1 MMSIFDKIFF
11 GGVQSKVTDTLSS
24 AEAFAAITLA
34 ATACDGYLS
43 DDEARGISLALSKMK
58 LFRNFPNDVIHRMF
72 DKLLGMLRREGV
84 AALINAAKNSLPYEL
99 QETAFAV
106 AADLV
111 LSDGYVTELEQ
122 SFLDNLYQSL
132 NISDETATQ
141 IVKVMI
147 IKNRG

>member
-1 MMSIFDKIFF
+1 MGLFDKIFF
-11 GGVQSKVTDTLSS
+11 GGVQSKVTEALSP

-43 DDEARGISLALSKMK
+43 DDEAHGISLALSKMK
-58 LFRNFPNDVIHRMF
+58 LYRSFPDNVIDRMF
-72 DKLLGMLRREGV
+72 DKLQGMLRREGV

-122 SFLDNLYQSL
+122 SFLDDLYRSL
-132 NISDETATQ
+132 NISDETATR

>member
-1 MMSIFDKIFF
+1 MGLFDKIFF
-11 GGVQSKVTDTLSS
+11 GGVQSKVTEALSP

-58 LFRNFPNDVIHRMF
+58 LYRSFPNDVIYRMF

-122 SFLDNLYQSL
+122 SFLDDLYQSL